1 MITAPS
7 IEIVVIGGSAGS
19 IPIISDI
26 LQALPKPFNG
36 TVILVV
42 HRLKNTP
49 SELHKLFLGTDNS
62 CVVCEPNDKDPVRSG
77 YVYLAPQ
84 NYHLLVEADE
94 TFSLDYSE
102 PVHFSRP
109 SIDVTFE
116 SVARVYTNRV
126 MAILLSGAN
135 RDGADG
141 LGRILSFGGEAII
154 QEPTTA
160 TYAAMPLAA
169 NEQYPHL
176 QTLTPTQIK
185 AHLQTII
192 QPV

>member
-1 MITAPS
+1 MMPAAP
-7 IEIVVIGGSAGS
+7 IDIVVIGGSAGS
-19 IPIISDI
+19 IPIICDL
-26 LQALPKPFNG
+26 LQALPKPFGG

-49 SELHKLFLGTDNS
+49 SELHKLFLGDPVNY
-62 CVVCEPNDKDPVRSG
+62 VVCEPNDKDPIRPG

-84 NYHLLVEADE
+84 NYHLLIETDE

-102 PVHFSRP
+102 PVHYSRP

-116 SVARVYTNRV
+116 SVARVFTNRAT
-126 MAILLSGAN
+126 AILLSGAN

-141 LGRILSFGGEAII
+141 IGRILSFGGVGII
-154 QEPTTA
+154 QDPTTA
-160 TYAAMPLAA
+160 DYPAMPLAA
-169 NEQYPHL
+169 GEQNPRVL
-176 QTLTPTQIK
+176 VLTPAQLKTY
-185 AHLQTII
+185 LQTII